1 MAGWERVVA
10 VALRGSGE
18 EKSDGKQ
25 KECEVRGA
33 ERDVRGEDQ
42 EGENKREK
50 LDTSIKRS
58 YKM

>member
-1 MAGWERVVA
+1 MVA